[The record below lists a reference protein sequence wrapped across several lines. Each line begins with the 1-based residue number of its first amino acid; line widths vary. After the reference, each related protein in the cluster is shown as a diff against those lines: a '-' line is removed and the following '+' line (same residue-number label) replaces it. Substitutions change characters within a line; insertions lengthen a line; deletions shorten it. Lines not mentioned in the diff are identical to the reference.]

1 MLSHPDIAVTL
12 CFFDLS
18 IIQVNFASAHD
29 FCYICTDM
37 HIYALASAKLTSKLD
52 VLISAF
58 AIFAVSLYY
67 IGIIKK
73 IYMKK
78 TLSALSAILMFIG
91 TAMAQE
97 SPLWL
102 RRNSISPDGKQIVFN
117 YKGDLYVVSSDGG
130 RARQLTSN
138 PAYDSDPIWTP
149 DGKNIV
155 FSSYRERSKDIF
167 TIPHEGGSPKRLT
180 SHPGNETPLAVLGDG
195 SILFKAAVQQDAAY
209 GDFPGNAQLYIIG
222 KDGGRPELVT
232 SLPISEISVSSEGDI
247 IYEDYKGYEDPY
259 RKHHTSSVTRDIW
272 HYAPAAGKAN
282 GSFSISPDGKFTKLT
297 SFKGEDRDPVFAADG
312 KTFYY
317 LSEHD
322 GTLNIYRSDISGKSE
337 PVQLT
342 FHKGNPVRYLS
353 ISNDGTLAY
362 SFDGELYTLREGGKP
377 EKLEIEVIADQN
389 ERQVQETVFTSGATD
404 MAVSP
409 DGKEVAIVLRG
420 DVYVTSTDYRTTKR
434 ITNTPEQERSVCFS
448 KDGRTL
454 YYAAERDGHW
464 GIWETSLTDKDDK
477 CFTYAVKTEEKPVTA
492 KGETCFQPQVSP
504 DGKSIAYLKD
514 RTGIAVMDLKS
525 KKEKI
530 VLDRN
535 VNYSYTDGDQ
545 SFEWSPDSRY
555 ILCNYQANGGW
566 NNEDVA
572 LIDLQEGTVTDL
584 TESGYSDGNFRWALN
599 GKAMTWS
606 SDKAGYRSHGSWG
619 AERDIYIM
627 FFDGKRYAEFMQ
639 DKEDRAISEM
649 LKSDKDKKKEEKEE
663 KKDSA
668 KAEKKSDKL
677 VLDLAERKARTVKLT
692 PYSGRLGD
700 HYLTRDGKKLFYMVR
715 LEKGTDLCM
724 LDLEDKSVKVVAK
737 GVYGAL
743 YPTADDKSM
752 FLLSGSGISKIST
765 ANGSRESISFS
776 GDFDY
781 KPAKEREYMFNHIWK
796 QVDEKFY
803 VADIH
808 GIDWKGYHDTY
819 ARFLPHI
826 TNNFDFQEM
835 LSEMLGEMNGSHTG
849 ARYYYRSGLNT
860 GCLGAIFDHE
870 YKGDGLRI
878 KEVLKGG
885 PLYII
890 DPEIKE
896 GDIIEAIDGTEITAG
911 MDWYGLL
918 KMKAGKKTVISV
930 SKNGKKAQEMYI
942 VPSYSDN
949 SALYRRW
956 VEQREEMVKKL
967 SGGKVAYVHV
977 QGMDSDS
984 FRKVYSELLGKYR
997 NCQAVIVDTRHNGG
1011 GWLHDDLATLLSGQ
1025 AYIRFEPRGQY
1036 IGTEPYSKW
1045 TKPSCVLIGE
1055 DNYSDASGFP
1065 YVYKT
1070 LGIGKLIGA
1079 PVPGTMTAVWWENQ
1093 IDPTIVF
1100 GIPQVGAIGI
1110 KEGRYLENL
1119 QVEPDI
1125 AVYNDPAS
1133 VLRGEDKQLEAAVAE
1148 MMKTIE

>member
-1 MLSHPDIAVTL
+1 M
-12 CFFDLS
+12 
-18 IIQVNFASAHD
+18 
-29 FCYICTDM
+29 
-37 HIYALASAKLTSKLD
+37 
-52 VLISAF
+52 
-58 AIFAVSLYY
+58 
-67 IGIIKK
+67 KK
-73 IYMKK
+73 I
-78 TLSALSAILMFIG
+78 LSVLTVVLLYAGSA
-91 TAMAQE
+91 TAQE
-97 SPLWL
+97 SPLWI
-102 RRNSISPDGKQIVFN
+102 RRNDISPDGKQIVFT
-117 YKGDLYVVSSDGG
+117 YKGDLYITGIEGG

-138 PAYDSDPIWTP
+138 PAYDSDPMWTP

-167 TIPHEGGSPKRLT
+167 VIPSEGGAPKRLT

-195 SILFKAAVQQDAAY
+195 SVLFKAAVQQDAAY
-209 GDFPGNAQLYIIG
+209 GDFPGNAQLYIVG

-232 SLPISEISVSSEGDI
+232 SLPISDISVGKNGDI
-247 IYEDYKGYEDPY
+247 LYEDYKGYEDPY

-272 HYAPAAGKAN
+272 HYVPAAGSAK
-282 GSFSISPDGKFTKLT
+282 GSVPAITSEGKFTKLT
-297 SFKGEDRDPVFAADG
+297 SFKGEDRNPVFANDG
-312 KTFYY
+312 HTFYY
-317 LSEHD
+317 LSEQD
-322 GTLNIYRSDISGKSE
+322 GTLNIYKSDISSPE
-337 PVQLT
+337 SATQLT

-353 ISNDGTLAY
+353 VSDEGTLSY
-362 SFDGELYTLREGGKP
+362 SYDGELYTLKEGDRPHKV
-377 EKLEIEVIADQN
+377 EIEIITDQC
-389 ERQVQETVFTSGATD
+389 ERDMQERVFTSGATD
-404 MAVSP
+404 LAVSP

-420 DVYVTSTDYRTTKR
+420 DVYVTSVDYMTTKR

-454 YYAAERDGHW
+454 YYAAERGGHW
-464 GIWETSLTDKDDK
+464 GIWATSLTDKDDK
-477 CFTYAVKTEEKPVTA
+477 CFTYAVKMEEKLITG

-504 DGKSIAYLKD
+504 DGKSLAYLKD

-525 KKEKI
+525 GKEKI
-530 VLDRN
+530 VLDKN

-545 SFEWSPDSRY
+545 QFEWSPDSRY

-566 NNEDVA
+566 NNEDIA
-572 LIDLQEGTVTDL
+572 LIDVEGGEITDL
-584 TESGYSDGNFRWALN
+584 TESGYGDGNFRWALK

-627 FFDGKRYAEFMQ
+627 FFDGKRYAEFLQ
-639 DKEDRAISEM
+639 DKEDREIAQLQKSE
-649 LKSDKDKKKEEKEE
+649 KDKKKEEKAE
-663 KKDSA
+663 KKDSI
-668 KAEKKSDKL
+668 KAEKKQL
-677 VLDLAERKARTVKLT
+677 QLEFDLGERKQRTLRLT

-700 HYLTRDGKKLFYMVR
+700 HYLTQDGKKLFYMVR

-724 LDLEDKSVKVVAK
+724 LNIDDMSVKVVAK

-743 YPTADDKSM
+743 YPTADDQSM
-752 FLLSGSGISKIST
+752 FLLSGNGISKIST
-765 ANGSRESISFS
+765 ADGSRSGISFS

-781 KPAKEREYMFNHIWK
+781 RPAKEREYIFGHIWK
-796 QVDEKFY
+796 QVNEKFY
-803 VADIH
+803 VSDIH
-808 GIDWKGYHDTY
+808 GIDWQGYHDTY

-826 TNNFDFQEM
+826 SNNFDFQEM
-835 LSEMLGEMNGSHTG
+835 LSEMLGELNGSHTG
-849 ARYYYRSGLNT
+849 ARYYYRSGFNSGT
-860 GCLGAIFDHE
+860 LGVIFDNE

-885 PLYII
+885 PMYIT

-896 GDIIEAIDGTEITAG
+896 GDIIEAIDGVKIASGT
-911 MDWYGLL
+911 DWYGLL
-918 KMKAGKKTVISV
+918 KMKAGKKIVISV
-930 SKNGKKAQEMYI
+930 SKNGKKATDMYI
-942 VPSYSDN
+942 EPSYSDN
-949 SALYRRW
+949 EQMYRRW
-956 VEQREEMVKKL
+956 VEQRAEMVKKM
-967 SGGKVAYVHV
+967 SGGKVGYVHV
-977 QGMDSDS
+977 RGMDSES
-984 FRKVYSELLGKYR
+984 FRKVYSDLLGKYR
-997 NCQAVIVDTRHNGG
+997 TCEAVIVDTRHNGG

-1079 PVPGTMTAVWWENQ
+1079 PVPGTMTAVWWESQ
-1093 IDPTIVF
+1093 IDPTIIF

-1125 AVYNDPAS
+1125 LVYNDPAS

-1148 MMKTIE
+1148 MMKTIK